1 MPDAARL
8 LADAFHLAGQ
18 RQAERRGRQH
28 GRGEIT
34 SLSPLIMNL
43 LGTDLVLGQDDV
55 ELGASVLRFDAS
67 EGLAV
72 GDVLAL
78 VEMAEGEWMA
88 VDVGT
93 AKTIRPVT

>member
-1 MPDAARL
+1 MTDAARL
-8 LADAFHLAGQ
+8 LADAFHLAAR
-18 RQAERRGRQH
+18 RQSERRGRQH

-34 SLSPLIMNL
+34 SLAPLIVNL
-43 LGTDLVLGQDDV
+43 LGTDLVLGAADI
-55 ELGASVLRFDAS
+55 ELGASVLRFDAT

-78 VEMAEGEWMA
+78 AEMAEGEWMA

-93 AKTIRPVT
+93 AKTIRPVP